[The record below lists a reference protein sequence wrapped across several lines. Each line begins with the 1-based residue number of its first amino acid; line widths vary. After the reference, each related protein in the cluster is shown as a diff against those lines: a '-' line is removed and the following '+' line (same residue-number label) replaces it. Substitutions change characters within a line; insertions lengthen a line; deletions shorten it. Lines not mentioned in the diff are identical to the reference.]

1 MASFQEI
8 LTAAVA
14 DLSKHGFDS
23 AERVAKWQEQLQ
35 KAAEVY
41 AGVGRRAEE
50 MLRESFAVIYRRL
63 IEQGGILRYHPGV
76 ERYTLVKLAPHLR
89 GELSRRIQLSA
100 NLIVLNKEEA
110 IAKTLRRFSG
120 WATSVPV
127 GGSDIVDKVDV
138 KKAVTKSIKV
148 LPFVERRVIIDQ
160 GHKFRASLS
169 EIVARDNK
177 AIAAR
182 WHSHFKEAGYD
193 FREDHKERDS
203 KVYLVRGN
211 WAQEKGLVKV
221 GTDGYFED
229 VTAPGE
235 EVNCRCWVTWVY
247 SLRQLPEQ
255 MLTVKG
261 KEALQRK

>member
-1 MASFQEI
+1 
-8 LTAAVA
+8 
-14 DLSKHGFDS
+14 
-23 AERVAKWQEQLQ
+23 
-35 KAAEVY
+35 
-41 AGVGRRAEE
+41 
-50 MLRESFAVIYRRL
+50 
-63 IEQGGILRYHPGV
+63 
-76 ERYTLVKLAPHLR
+76 
-89 GELSRRIQLSA
+89 
-100 NLIVLNKEEA
+100 VLNKEEA